1 MPAIRSLRTADRDA
15 LYAICLKTGLAGAD
29 ATHLY
34 RDPEVIGHVYA
45 GPYATLAPGTAFVVE
60 DEEGVGGYI
69 LGVEDTY
76 KFEKRLET
84 EWWPPLRVRYGDA
97 ANVPRDKQTPDERMS
112 TLIHHPVRTPRRI
125 SEPYPAHLHIN
136 LLPRLQGKGWGKRL
150 IDRLLE
156 AMREKGSR
164 GLHLGVGTANARA
177 VEFYRAYG
185 FEEVERTSP
194 EFGVIFFG
202 IRLDASAARE

>member
-1 MPAIRSLRTADRDA
+1 MAAIRPYRTGDRDA
-15 LYAICLKTGLAGAD
+15 LYTICLKTGLAGAD

-34 RDPEVIGHVYA
+34 RDPELIGHVYA
-45 GPYATLAPGTAFVVE
+45 GPYAALAPADAFVVE
-60 DEEGVGGYI
+60 DAEGVGGYI
-69 LGVEDTY
+69 LGVPDTY
-76 KFEKRLET
+76 AFEKRLET
-84 EWWPPLRVRYGDA
+84 EWWPPLRLKYTDA
-97 ANVPRDKQTPDERMS
+97 LDIPREKQTPDERMS

-125 SEPYPAHLHIN
+125 SENYPSHLHIN
-136 LLPRLQGKGWGKRL
+136 LLPRLQEKGWGKRL

-156 AMREKGSR
+156 TLRDQGSR

-185 FEEVERTSP
+185 FEEIERTGP

-202 IRLDASAARE
+202 ITPDASATRE